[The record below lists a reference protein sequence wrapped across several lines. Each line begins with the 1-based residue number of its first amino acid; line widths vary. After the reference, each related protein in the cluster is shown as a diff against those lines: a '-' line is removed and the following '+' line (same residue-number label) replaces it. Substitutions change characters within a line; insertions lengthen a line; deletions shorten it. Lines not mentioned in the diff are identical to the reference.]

1 MATNWSSIVTGNKIL
16 AAEFNVVTTAL
27 KNELN
32 RRSQSVSSELNVVA
46 ASNNVINSRGAIYS
60 SLKEINTNTTLTNTA
75 ADNIISKTGIDQV
88 RAAVNVH
95 ENVDT
100 VGTAT
105 SCGSGC
111 TGLCAG
117 CTGTCTGG
125 CTSCRGCTSCSG
137 CTGGCSGC
145 HGRYF

>member
-1 MATNWSSIVTGNKIL
+1 MATNWSSIVKGNKIL

-46 ASNNVINSRGAIYS
+46 AVSNVINSRSAIYS
-60 SLKEINTNTTLTNTA
+60 SLKEINSNTTLTNTA
-75 ADNIISKTGIDQV
+75 AGNIISKDGIDQV

-105 SCGSGC
+105 SCGAGC

-125 CTSCRGCTSCSG
+125 CTSCRGCTSCSS

-145 HGRYF
+145 NGRYF